1 MSNVDRA
8 VKALNDVDEA
18 IDHLADNEAYV
29 VALEASGLLAP
40 DLPELAQALSEETW
54 EYAVQVKIG
63 AKWLFLGRGAGGH
76 SFAKNAF
83 WFEKKEKAQGHQL
96 IREETA
102 PTRLVRR
109 RVSPPEVIN
118 ERERSPRRK

>member
-1 MSNVDRA
+1 
-8 VKALNDVDEA
+8 VDETDTCVVVYPEWQGDTA
-18 IDHLADNEAYV
+18 VHLNEMV
-29 VALEASGLLAP
+29 TP
-40 DLPELAQALSEETW
+40 RFDLPRAWTPAGEPELAQALAEETW

-63 AKWLFLGRGAGGH
+63 AKWLYLGRGAGGH
-76 SFAKNAF
+76 NFAKNAF

-118 ERERSPRRK
+118 E

>member
-1 MSNVDRA
+1 M
-8 VKALNDVDEA
+8 
-18 IDHLADNEAYV
+18 
-29 VALEASGLLAP
+29 GLINRCPHVNLQGIYGDDIHCVGGYRLYCDDCGRYLDGP
-40 DLPELAQALSEETW
+40 VSLAQALAEETW

-83 WFEKKEKAQGHQL
+83 WFEKKEKAQGYQL
-96 IREETA
+96 IRQETA

-109 RVSPPEVIN
+109 RISPPEVIS
-118 ERERSPRRK
+118 E